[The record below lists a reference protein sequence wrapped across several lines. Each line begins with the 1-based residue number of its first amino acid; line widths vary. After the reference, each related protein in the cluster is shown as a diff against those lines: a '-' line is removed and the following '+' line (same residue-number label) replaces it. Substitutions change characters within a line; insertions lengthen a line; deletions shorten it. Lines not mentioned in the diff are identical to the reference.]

1 MNTGGVIFMAFSWGV
16 ILILAGYSFYRL
28 LK

>member
-1 MNTGGVIFMAFSWGV
+1 MNAGGVIFMAFSWSV
-16 ILILAGYSFYRL
+16 ILTLVGYSFYRL